1 MPVEEEA
8 GNQGEQQSQ
17 EAEVEPPDL
26 VDEGP
31 DEEALEEDDFACQ
44 ECVAPRILPDPGQP
58 TQKQLEDHR
67 VDHLPFRSWCPECV
81 AGRATG
87 EQHVVRKD
95 PKQIATFSMD
105 YLYCTKSRVAKKEDL
120 EEGEDVEMKVLVAK
134 DSKSKTIFA
143 HAVVAKGS
151 DEDGYAVSRLVEDIA
166 WLGHTR
172 IILKSDNEPA
182 ILKVLKDSLRTA
194 RVEVEEL
201 EQIQEEQAVKY
212 DSRSNGDAENAV
224 KQVTKLLRTLKLCL
238 GKMMGKKIPTSHPIM
253 TWLV

>member
-1 MPVEEEA
+1 M
-8 GNQGEQQSQ
+8 
-17 EAEVEPPDL
+17 
-26 VDEGP
+26 
-31 DEEALEEDDFACQ
+31 
-44 ECVAPRILPDPGQP
+44 I
-58 TQKQLEDHR
+58 
-67 VDHLPFRSWCPECV
+67 
-81 AGRATG
+81 
-87 EQHVVRKD
+87 
-95 PKQIATFSMD
+95 
-105 YLYCTKSRVAKKEDL
+105 
-120 EEGEDVEMKVLVAK
+120 
-134 DSKSKTIFA
+134 
-143 HAVVAKGS
+143 AKGS

-238 GKMMGKKIPTSHPIM
+238 EKRMGKKIPTSHPIM
-253 TWLV
+253 TWLVEHSAWLLNTRVMGADGFTPYHRIKGKSYAKRSVGFGEYVMHMLPTKGPQHEALGKLDSRWSHGYIIGYSKSSNEYYVYEEDKKNVTKVRSVQRVPPDQRWKP